1 MKNAL
6 TEAKTN
12 SEYEIDCET
21 TLMGNNITG
30 FNKMEYS
37 GLSSSLVRGQTTRLK
52 N

>member
-1 MKNAL
+1 MKNDL
-6 TEAKTN
+6 IEARTK

-21 TLMGNNITG
+21 TLMGYNISG

-37 GLSSSLVRGQTTRLK
+37 GLSSSLIRGQKTRLK